1 MIAAGAVNEWV
12 KNKEARILDVA
23 AGTGFVG
30 EQVIPLL
37 EHLGNKMVRGAR
49 DVRPLSVQCFI
60 TARKRSLGQGNMFTG
75 VCLSTGGVPG
85 PGGAWSRGGAW

>member
-12 KNKEARILDVA
+12 KNKEAWILDVA

-37 EHLGNKMVRGAR
+37 QHLGNKMVKGRQRRAP
-49 DVRPLSVQCFI
+49 PLSP
-60 TARKRSLGQGNMFTG
+60 MFSFT
-75 VCLSTGGVPG
+75 
-85 PGGAWSRGGAW
+85 